1 MDCSAAPFREN
12 LKGNKVFGKK
22 VLWFCFGVFV
32 LPVARRCRVLVSRLS
47 VDGMYFCMVLSRVSC
62 FIIVLFWVVVVFVFG
77 CGFCFCASLVGGG
90 LLRPAS
96 WSTWS
101 AF

>member
-12 LKGNKVFGKK
+12 LKGKVFVEKRFYF
-22 VLWFCFGVFV
+22 LFWRFRFV
-32 LPVARRCRVLVSRLS
+32 PVARRCRVLVSRLS